1 MQDILSPARSGLPH
15 NIIRKNVAKE
25 TRLSVVDGAPRLWTL
40 AARVFEETDWPRV

>member
-25 TRLSVVDGAPRLWTL
+25 TRLSVVDAAPRLWTL